1 MINKLITGVAGFI
14 GSNLLDELLKNKDNI
29 IIGIDNFNEFYDPS
43 IKRKNIEHNLENNN
57 FKFYNIDLLDTNSL
71 NKIFENHKIDSIVH
85 LAGYGGVRP
94 SIENPK
100 LYIDNNI
107 VATLNILECMK
118 NYNVKKLVY
127 ASSSSVYGNSK
138 ESIFK
143 ETLNV
148 SEPISPYAM
157 TKKACEELCYTYHKL
172 YNIDIIALRFF
183 TVYGKRQRPDLAISK
198 FTKLILEDKA
208 IPVFGDGNTIRD
220 YTYIEDIVSGIISA
234 IEYNK
239 TSYEIVNLGGGDPVS
254 LNRMIETIE
263 NVLNKKAIIERMS
276 MQKGDVDKT
285 AADISKAKKL
295 FNYNPS
301 TSFEEGI
308 KKFTKWFK
316 NNMYNGV

>member
-308 KKFTKWFK
+308 KKFTEWFK

>member
-1 MINKLITGVAGFI
+1 MNILLTGVAGFI
-14 GSNLLDELLKNKDNI
+14 GSNLLDELLQNKDHTV
-29 IIGIDNFNEFYDPS
+29 IGIDNLNDFYDPL
-43 IKRKNIEHNLENNN
+43 IKQNNIKNNINNKN
-57 FKFYNIDLLDTNSL
+57 FIFYNIDLLNTL
-71 NKIFENHKIDSIVH
+71 ELKKIFENNKIDNVIH

-118 NYNVKKLVY
+118 NHKIQKLVY

-138 ESIFK
+138 ETIFK

-172 YNIDIIALRFF
+172 YNIKVIALRFF

-198 FTKLILEDKA
+198 FTKLILENNP
-208 IPVFGDGNTIRD
+208 IPVFGDGSTMRD

-239 TSYEIVNLGGGDPVS
+239 TNYEIINLGGGEPIN
-254 LNRMIETIE
+254 LERMIKTIE
-263 NVLNKKAIIERMS
+263 TVLEKKPLLIEW
-276 MQKGDVDKT
+276 KC
-285 AADISKAKKL
+285 KK
-295 FNYNPS
+295 
-301 TSFEEGI
+301 E
-308 KKFTKWFK
+308 
-316 NNMYNGV
+316 M

>member
-1 MINKLITGVAGFI
+1 MNILLTGVAGFI
-14 GSNLLDELLKNKDNI
+14 GSNLLDELLTNKDHTV
-29 IIGIDNFNEFYDPS
+29 IGIDNLNDFYDPL
-43 IKRKNIEHNLENNN
+43 IKQNNIKNNINNKN
-57 FKFYNIDLLDTNSL
+57 FIFYNIDLLNTL
-71 NKIFENHKIDSIVH
+71 ELKKIFENNKIDNVIH

-118 NYNVKKLVY
+118 NHKIQKLVY

-138 ESIFK
+138 ETIFK

-157 TKKACEELCYTYHKL
+157 TKKACEELCYTYNKL
-172 YNIDIIALRFF
+172 YNIKVIALRFF

-198 FTKLILEDKA
+198 FTKLILENNP
-208 IPVFGDGNTIRD
+208 IPVFGDGSTMRD

-239 TSYEIVNLGGGDPVS
+239 TNYEIINLGGGEPIN
-254 LNRMIETIE
+254 LERMIKTIE
-263 NVLNKKAIIERMS
+263 TVLGKKAIINRME

-285 AADISKAKKL
+285 VADITKARNL
-295 FNYNPS
+295 LNYTPS
-301 TSFEEGI
+301 TSFENGI
-308 KKFTKWFK
+308 KKFVDWYIKK
-316 NNMYNGV
+316 

>member
-1 MINKLITGVAGFI
+1 MNILLTGVAGFI
-14 GSNLLDELLKNKDNI
+14 GSNLLDELLENKDNTV
-29 IIGIDNFNEFYDPS
+29 IGIDNLNDFYDPL
-43 IKRKNIEHNLENNN
+43 IKQNNIKNNINNKN
-57 FKFYNIDLLDTNSL
+57 FIFYNIDLLNTL
-71 NKIFENHKIDSIVH
+71 ELKKIFENNKIDNVIH

-118 NYNVKKLVY
+118 NHKIQKLVY

-138 ESIFK
+138 ETIFK

-172 YNIDIIALRFF
+172 YNIKVISLRFF

-198 FTKLILEDKA
+198 FTKLILENNS
-208 IPVFGDGNTIRD
+208 IPVFGDGSTMRD

-239 TSYEIVNLGGGDPVS
+239 TNYEIINLGGGEPIN
-254 LNRMIETIE
+254 LERMIKTIE
-263 NVLNKKAIIERMS
+263 TVLGKKAIINRME

-285 AADISKAKKL
+285 VADITKARNL
-295 FNYNPS
+295 LNYNPS
-301 TSFEEGI
+301 TSFENGI
-308 KKFTKWFK
+308 KKFVDWYIKK
-316 NNMYNGV
+316 

>member
-1 MINKLITGVAGFI
+1 MIILITGIAGFI
-14 GSNLLDELLKNKDNI
+14 GSNLLDKLLQDENNF
-29 IIGIDNFNEFYDPS
+29 IIGIDNLNNFYDPN
-43 IKRKNIEHNLENNN
+43 IKRKNIEYNLENNN
-57 FKFYNIDLLDTNSL
+57 FNFYDIDLLNTKAL
-71 NKIFENHKIDSIVH
+71 NKIFEDYKIDSIVH

-107 VATLNILECMK
+107 VATLNVLECMK
-118 NYNVKKLVY
+118 NYNIKKIVY

-138 ESIFK
+138 ENIFV

-172 YNIDIIALRFF
+172 YNINIIALRFF

-208 IPVFGDGNTIRD
+208 IPVFGDGNTMRD
-220 YTYIEDIVSGIISA
+220 YTYIDDIVSGIISA
-234 IEYNK
+234 MEYNK
-239 TSYEIVNLGGGDPVS
+239 TSYEIINLGGGDPVS

-263 NVLNKKAIIERMS
+263 KVLGKKAIIERMS

-285 AADISKAKKL
+285 AADISKAKRL
-295 FNYNPS
+295 LNYNPS

-308 KKFTKWFK
+308 DKFIQWFK
-316 NNMYNGV
+316 NNTQDN

>member
-1 MINKLITGVAGFI
+1 MIILITGIAGFI
-14 GSNLLDELLKNKDNI
+14 GSNLLDKLLQDKNNI
-29 IIGIDNFNEFYDPS
+29 IVGIDNLNNFYDPN

-57 FKFYNIDLLDTNSL
+57 FKFYDIDLLNTKEL
-71 NKIFENHKIDSIVH
+71 NNLFEDYEIDSIVH

-107 VATLNILECMK
+107 VATLNMLECMK
-118 NYNVKKLVY
+118 NYNIKKMVY

-138 ESIFK
+138 ENIFV

-172 YNIDIIALRFF
+172 YNINIVALRFF

-198 FTKLILEDKA
+198 FTRLILKEKP
-208 IPVFGDGNTIRD
+208 IPVFGDGNTMRD
-220 YTYIEDIVSGIISA
+220 YTYVDDIVSGIISA
-234 IEYNK
+234 MEYNK
-239 TSYEIVNLGGGDPVS
+239 TSYEIINLGGGDPVS

-263 NVLNKKAIIERMS
+263 KVLGKKAIIERMS

-285 AADISKAKKL
+285 AADISKAKRL
-295 FNYNPS
+295 LNYNPS

-308 KKFTKWFK
+308 DKFIQWFK
-316 NNMYNGV
+316 NNTQDN

>member
-1 MINKLITGVAGFI
+1 MIYLITGVAGFI
-14 GSNLLDELLKNKDNI
+14 GSNLLDKLLINKNNI
-29 IIGIDNFNEFYDPS
+29 IIGIDNLNDFYNPS
-43 IKRKNIEHNLENNN
+43 IKRKNIEHNLKNNN
-57 FKFYNIDLLDTNSL
+57 FHFYNIDLLDTNEL
-71 NKIFENHKIDSIVH
+71 NKVFENHKIDSIVH

-107 VATLNILECMK
+107 TATLNILECMK
-118 NYNVKKLVY
+118 KYNIKKMVY

-138 ESIFK
+138 ESIFT

-172 YNIDIIALRFF
+172 YNIDVIALRFF

-198 FTKLILEDKA
+198 FTKLILENKS

-220 YTYIEDIVSGIISA
+220 YTYIDDIVSGITSA

-239 TSYEIVNLGGGDPVS
+239 TSYEIINLGGGDPVS
-254 LNRMIETIE
+254 LTRMIETIE
-263 NVLNKKAIIERMS
+263 NVLNKKAIIERLS

-295 FNYNPS
+295 LNYNPS

-308 KKFTKWFK
+308 RKFISWYKNKK
-316 NNMYNGV
+316 

>member
-1 MINKLITGVAGFI
+1 MKTYLITGGAGFI
-14 GSNLLDELLKNKDNI
+14 GSHLADKLLAEGNKVI
-29 IIGIDNFNEFYDPS
+29 VIDNFNNFYNPA
-43 IKRKNIEHNLENNN
+43 IKENNIKHNLNNPN
-57 FKFYNIDLLDTNSL
+57 YRLERIDIRNQNEVDRIFSE
-71 NKIFENHKIDSIVH
+71 NKIDNIMH
-85 LAGYGGVRP
+85 LAAMAGVRP

-107 VATLNILECMK
+107 TATLNILECMK
-118 NYNVKKLVY
+118 KYNIKKMVY

-138 ESIFK
+138 ESIFT

-172 YNIDIIALRFF
+172 YNIDVIALRFF

-198 FTKLILEDKA
+198 FTKLILENKS

-220 YTYIEDIVSGIISA
+220 YTYIDDIVSGITSA

-239 TSYEIVNLGGGDPVS
+239 TSYEIINLGGGDPVS
-254 LNRMIETIE
+254 LTRMIETIE
-263 NVLNKKAIIERMS
+263 NVLNKKAIIERLS

-295 FNYNPS
+295 LNYNPS

-308 KKFTKWFK
+308 RKFISWYKNKK
-316 NNMYNGV
+316 

>member
-1 MINKLITGVAGFI
+1 MIYLITGVAGFI
-14 GSNLLDELLKNKDNI
+14 GSNLLDKLLINKNNI
-29 IIGIDNFNEFYDPS
+29 IIGIDNLNDFYNPS
-43 IKRKNIEHNLENNN
+43 IKRKNIEHNLKNNN
-57 FKFYNIDLLDTNSL
+57 FHFYNIDLLDTNEL
-71 NKIFENHKIDSIVH
+71 NKVFENHKIDSIVH

-118 NYNVKKLVY
+118 KYNIKKMVY

-138 ESIFK
+138 ESIFT

-172 YNIDIIALRFF
+172 YNIDVIALRFF

-198 FTKLILEDKA
+198 FTKLILENKS

-220 YTYIEDIVSGIISA
+220 YTYIDDIVSGITSA

-239 TSYEIVNLGGGDPVS
+239 TSYEIINLGGGDPVS
-254 LNRMIETIE
+254 LTRMIETIE
-263 NVLNKKAIIERMS
+263 NVLNKKAIIERLS

-295 FNYNPS
+295 LNYNPS

-308 KKFTKWFK
+308 RKFISWYKNKW
-316 NNMYNGV
+316 MINGN

>member
-1 MINKLITGVAGFI
+1 MIILITGIAGFI
-14 GSNLLDELLKNKDNI
+14 GSNLLDKLLQDENNF
-29 IIGIDNFNEFYDPS
+29 IIGIDNLNNFYDPN
-43 IKRKNIEHNLENNN
+43 IKRKNIEYNLENNN
-57 FKFYNIDLLDTNSL
+57 FNFYDIDLLNTKAL
-71 NKIFENHKIDSIVH
+71 NKIFEDYKIDSIVH

-107 VATLNILECMK
+107 VATLNVLECMK
-118 NYNVKKLVY
+118 NYNIKKIVY

-138 ESIFK
+138 ENIFV

-172 YNIDIIALRFF
+172 YNINIVALRFF

-208 IPVFGDGNTIRD
+208 IPVFGDGNTMRD
-220 YTYIEDIVSGIISA
+220 YTYIDDIVSGIISA
-234 IEYNK
+234 MEYNK
-239 TSYEIVNLGGGDPVS
+239 TSYEIINLGGGDPVS

-263 NVLNKKAIIERMS
+263 KVLGKKAIIERMS

-285 AADISKAKKL
+285 AADISKAKRL
-295 FNYNPS
+295 LNYNPS

-308 KKFTKWFK
+308 DKFIQWFK
-316 NNMYNGV
+316 NNTQDN

>member
-1 MINKLITGVAGFI
+1 MNILLTGVAGFI
-14 GSNLLDELLKNKDNI
+14 GSNLLDELLQNKDHTV
-29 IIGIDNFNEFYDPS
+29 IGIDNLNDFYDPL
-43 IKRKNIEHNLENNN
+43 IKQNNIKNNINNKN
-57 FKFYNIDLLDTNSL
+57 FIFYNIDLLNTL
-71 NKIFENHKIDSIVH
+71 ELKKIFENNKIDNVIH

-118 NYNVKKLVY
+118 NHKIQKLVY

-138 ESIFK
+138 ETIFK

-172 YNIDIIALRFF
+172 YNIKVIALRFF

-198 FTKLILEDKA
+198 FTKLILENNP
-208 IPVFGDGNTIRD
+208 IPVFGDGSTMRD

-239 TSYEIVNLGGGDPVS
+239 TNYEIINLGGGEPIN
-254 LNRMIETIE
+254 LERMIKTIE
-263 NVLNKKAIIERMS
+263 TVLEKKAIINRME

-285 AADISKAKKL
+285 VADITKARNL
-295 FNYNPS
+295 LNYNPS
-301 TSFEEGI
+301 TSFENGI
-308 KKFTKWFK
+308 KKFVDWYIKK
-316 NNMYNGV
+316 

>member
-1 MINKLITGVAGFI
+1 MIILITGIAGFI
-14 GSNLLDELLKNKDNI
+14 GSNLLDKLLQDKNNI
-29 IIGIDNFNEFYDPS
+29 IVGIDNLNNFYDPN

-57 FKFYNIDLLDTNSL
+57 FKFYDIDLLNTKEL
-71 NKIFENHKIDSIVH
+71 NNLFEDYEIDSIVH

-107 VATLNILECMK
+107 AATLNILECMK
-118 NYNVKKLVY
+118 NYNIKKMVY

-138 ESIFK
+138 ENIFV

-172 YNIDIIALRFF
+172 YNIDVIALRFF

-198 FTKLILEDKA
+198 FTRLILEEKP
-208 IPVFGDGNTIRD
+208 IPVFGDGNTMRD
-220 YTYIEDIVSGIISA
+220 YTYVDDIVSGIISA

-239 TSYEIVNLGGGDPVS
+239 TSYEIINLGGGDPVS

-263 NVLNKKAIIERMS
+263 KVLGKKAIIERMS

-285 AADISKAKKL
+285 VADISKAKRL
-295 FNYNPS
+295 LNYNPS

-308 KKFTKWFK
+308 RKFINWYKNKK
-316 NNMYNGV
+316 

>member
-1 MINKLITGVAGFI
+1 MNILLTGVAGFI
-14 GSNLLDELLKNKDNI
+14 GSNLLDELLQNKDHTV
-29 IIGIDNFNEFYDPS
+29 IGIDNLNDFYDPL
-43 IKRKNIEHNLENNN
+43 IKQNNIKNNINNKN
-57 FKFYNIDLLDTNSL
+57 FIFYNIDLLNTL
-71 NKIFENHKIDSIVH
+71 ELKKIFENNKIDNVIH

-118 NYNVKKLVY
+118 NHKIQKLVY

-138 ESIFK
+138 ENIFK

-172 YNIDIIALRFF
+172 YNIKVIALRFF

-198 FTKLILEDKA
+198 FTKLILENNP
-208 IPVFGDGNTIRD
+208 IPVFGDGSTMRD

-239 TSYEIVNLGGGDPVS
+239 TNYEIINLGGGEPIN
-254 LNRMIETIE
+254 LERMIKTIE
-263 NVLNKKAIIERMS
+263 TVLEKKAIINRME

-285 AADISKAKKL
+285 VADITKARNL
-295 FNYNPS
+295 LNYNPS
-301 TSFEEGI
+301 TSFENGI
-308 KKFTKWFK
+308 KKFVDWYIKK
-316 NNMYNGV
+316 

>member
-1 MINKLITGVAGFI
+1 MNILLTGVAGFI
-14 GSNLLDELLKNKDNI
+14 GSNLLDELLTNKDHTV
-29 IIGIDNFNEFYDPS
+29 IGIDNLNDFYDPL
-43 IKRKNIEHNLENNN
+43 IKQNNIKNNINNKN
-57 FKFYNIDLLDTNSL
+57 FIFYNIDLLNTL
-71 NKIFENHKIDSIVH
+71 ELKKIFENNKIDNVIH

-118 NYNVKKLVY
+118 NHKIQKLVY

-138 ESIFK
+138 ETIFK

-172 YNIDIIALRFF
+172 YNIKVIALRFF

-198 FTKLILEDKA
+198 FTKLILENNP
-208 IPVFGDGNTIRD
+208 IPVFGDGSTMRD

-239 TSYEIVNLGGGDPVS
+239 TNYEIINLGGGEPIN
-254 LNRMIETIE
+254 LERMIKTIE
-263 NVLNKKAIIERMS
+263 TVLEKKAIINRME

-285 AADISKAKKL
+285 VADITKARNL
-295 FNYNPS
+295 LNYNPS
-301 TSFEEGI
+301 TSFENGI
-308 KKFTKWFK
+308 KKFVDWYIKK
-316 NNMYNGV
+316 

>member
-1 MINKLITGVAGFI
+1 MIYLITGVAGFI
-14 GSNLLDELLKNKDNI
+14 GSNLLDKLLINKNNI
-29 IIGIDNFNEFYDPS
+29 IIGIDNLNDFYNPS
-43 IKRKNIEHNLENNN
+43 IKRKNIEHNLKNNN
-57 FKFYNIDLLDTNSL
+57 FHFYNIDLLDTNEL
-71 NKIFENHKIDSIVH
+71 NKVFENHKIDSIVH

-118 NYNVKKLVY
+118 KYNIKKMVY

-138 ESIFK
+138 ESIFT

-172 YNIDIIALRFF
+172 YNIDVIALRFF

-198 FTKLILEDKA
+198 FTKLILENKS

-220 YTYIEDIVSGIISA
+220 YTYIDDIVSGITSA

-239 TSYEIVNLGGGDPVS
+239 TSYEIINLGGGDPVS
-254 LNRMIETIE
+254 LTRMIETIE
-263 NVLNKKAIIERMS
+263 NVLNKKAIIERLS

-295 FNYNPS
+295 LNYNPS

-308 KKFTKWFK
+308 RKFISWYKNKK
-316 NNMYNGV
+316 

>member
-1 MINKLITGVAGFI
+1 MNILLTGVAGFI
-14 GSNLLDELLKNKDNI
+14 GSNLLDELLTNKDHTV
-29 IIGIDNFNEFYDPS
+29 IGIDNLNDFYDPL
-43 IKRKNIEHNLENNN
+43 IKQNNIKNNINNKNLI
-57 FKFYNIDLLDTNSL
+57 FYNIDLLNTL
-71 NKIFENHKIDSIVH
+71 ELKKIFENNKIDNVIH

-118 NYNVKKLVY
+118 NHKIQKLVY

-138 ESIFK
+138 ETIFK

-172 YNIDIIALRFF
+172 YNIKVIALRFF

-198 FTKLILEDKA
+198 FTKLILENNP
-208 IPVFGDGNTIRD
+208 IPVFGDGSTMRD

-239 TSYEIVNLGGGDPVS
+239 TNYEIINLGGGEPIN
-254 LNRMIETIE
+254 LERMIKTIE
-263 NVLNKKAIIERMS
+263 TVLGKKAIINRME

-285 AADISKAKKL
+285 VADITKARNL
-295 FNYNPS
+295 LNYNPS
-301 TSFEEGI
+301 TSFENGI
-308 KKFTKWFK
+308 KKFVDWYIKK
-316 NNMYNGV
+316 

>member
-1 MINKLITGVAGFI
+1 MIILITGIAGFI
-14 GSNLLDELLKNKDNI
+14 GSNLLDKLLQDENNF
-29 IIGIDNFNEFYDPS
+29 IIGIDNLNNFYDPN

-57 FKFYNIDLLDTNSL
+57 FKFYDIDLLNTKEL
-71 NKIFENHKIDSIVH
+71 NNLFEDYKIDSIVH

-107 VATLNILECMK
+107 AATLNILECMK
-118 NYNVKKLVY
+118 NYNIKKMVY

-138 ESIFK
+138 ENIFV

-172 YNIDIIALRFF
+172 YNIDVIALRFF

-208 IPVFGDGNTIRD
+208 IPVFGDGNTMRD
-220 YTYIEDIVSGIISA
+220 YTYVDDIVSGIISA
-234 IEYNK
+234 MEYNK
-239 TSYEIVNLGGGDPVS
+239 TSYEIINLGGGDPVS

-263 NVLNKKAIIERMS
+263 KVLNKKAIIERMS

-285 AADISKAKKL
+285 AADISKAKRL
-295 FNYNPS
+295 LNYNPS

-308 KKFTKWFK
+308 DKFIQWFK
-316 NNMYNGV
+316 NNTQDN

>member
-1 MINKLITGVAGFI
+1 MIYLITGVAGFI
-14 GSNLLDELLKNKDNI
+14 GSNLLDKLLINKNNI
-29 IIGIDNFNEFYDPS
+29 IIGIDNLNDFYNPS
-43 IKRKNIEHNLENNN
+43 IKRKNIEHNLKNNN
-57 FKFYNIDLLDTNSL
+57 FHFYNIDLLDTNEL
-71 NKIFENHKIDSIVH
+71 NKVFENHKIDSIVH

-107 VATLNILECMK
+107 VATLNVLECMK
-118 NYNVKKLVY
+118 NYNIKKMVY

-138 ESIFK
+138 ESIFT

-172 YNIDIIALRFF
+172 YNIDVIALRFF

-198 FTKLILEDKA
+198 FTKLILENKS
-208 IPVFGDGNTIRD
+208 IPVFGEGNTIRD
-220 YTYIEDIVSGIISA
+220 YTYIDDIVSGITSA

-239 TSYEIVNLGGGDPVS
+239 TSYEIINLGGGDPVS
-254 LNRMIETIE
+254 LTRMIETIE
-263 NVLNKKAIIERMS
+263 NVLNKKAIIERLS

-295 FNYNPS
+295 LNYNPS

-308 KKFTKWFK
+308 RKFISWYKNKK
-316 NNMYNGV
+316 

>member
-14 GSNLLDELLKNKDNI
+14 GSNLLDELLKDNDNF
-29 IIGIDNFNEFYDPS
+29 IIGIDNLNNFYDSS
-43 IKRKNIEHNLENNN
+43 IKRKNIEHNLKNTN
-57 FKFYNIDLLDTNSL
+57 FKFYNIDLLDKEEL
-71 NKIFENHKIDSIVH
+71 NKICENHKIDIIIH

-94 SIENPK
+94 SIDNPK

-118 NYNVKKLVY
+118 SYNIKKLVY

-198 FTKLILEDKA
+198 FTKLILEDKP
-208 IPVFGDGNTIRD
+208 IPVFGDGNTFRD
-220 YTYIEDIVSGIISA
+220 YTYIDDIVSGIISA

-239 TSYEIVNLGGGDPVS
+239 TSYEIINLGGGCPIS
-254 LNRMIETIE
+254 LNGMIETIE
-263 NVLNKKAIIERMS
+263 KVLNKKAILERMP

-285 AADISKAKKL
+285 AADISKAKRL
-295 FNYNPS
+295 LNYNPS

-308 KKFTKWFK
+308 RKFTEWFK
-316 NNMYNGV
+316 LL

>member
-1 MINKLITGVAGFI
+1 MIYLITGVAGFI
-14 GSNLLDELLKNKDNI
+14 GSNLLDKLLINKNNI
-29 IIGIDNFNEFYDPS
+29 IIGIDNLNDFYNPS
-43 IKRKNIEHNLENNN
+43 IKRKNIEHNLKNNN
-57 FKFYNIDLLDTNSL
+57 FHFYNIDLLDTNEL
-71 NKIFENHKIDSIVH
+71 NKVFENHKIDSIVH

-118 NYNVKKLVY
+118 KYNIKKMVY

-138 ESIFK
+138 ESIFT

-172 YNIDIIALRFF
+172 YNIDVIALRFF

-198 FTKLILEDKA
+198 FTKLILENKS

-220 YTYIEDIVSGIISA
+220 YTYIDDIVSGITSA

-239 TSYEIVNLGGGDPVS
+239 TSYEIINLGGGDPVS
-254 LNRMIETIE
+254 LTRMIETIE
-263 NVLNKKAIIERMS
+263 NVLNKKAIIERLS

-285 AADISKAKKL
+285 VADISKAKKL
-295 FNYNPS
+295 LNYNPS

-308 KKFTKWFK
+308 RKFISWYKNKW
-316 NNMYNGV
+316 MINGN

>member
-1 MINKLITGVAGFI
+1 MIYLITGVAGFI
-14 GSNLLDELLKNKDNI
+14 GSNLLDKLLINKNNI
-29 IIGIDNFNEFYDPS
+29 IIGIDNLNDFYDPN
-43 IKRKNIEHNLENNN
+43 IKRKNIEHNLKNNN
-57 FKFYNIDLLDTNSL
+57 FHFYNIDLLDTNEL
-71 NKIFENHKIDSIVH
+71 NKIYENHKIDSIVH

-107 VATLNILECMK
+107 TATLNILECMK
-118 NYNVKKLVY
+118 KYNIKKLVY

-138 ESIFK
+138 ESIFT

-172 YNIDIIALRFF
+172 YNIDVIALRFF

-198 FTKLILEDKA
+198 FTKLILENKS

-220 YTYIEDIVSGIISA
+220 YTYIDDIVSGITSA

-239 TSYEIVNLGGGDPVS
+239 TSYEIINLGGGDPVS
-254 LNRMIETIE
+254 LTRMIETIE
-263 NVLNKKAIIERMS
+263 NVLNKKAIIERLS

-295 FNYNPS
+295 LNYNPS

-308 KKFTKWFK
+308 RKFISWYKNKK
-316 NNMYNGV
+316 

>member
-1 MINKLITGVAGFI
+1 MFNSILITGVAGFI
-14 GSNLLDELLKNKDNI
+14 GSNLLDELLKKNINI
-29 IIGIDNFNEFYDPS
+29 IGVDNLNNFYDPN
-43 IKRKNIEHNLENNN
+43 IKKKNIEHNLNRSN
-57 FKFYNIDLLDTNSL
+57 FTFYNADLLNTKEL
-71 NKIFENHKIDSIVH
+71 NEIFENNKIDSIVH

-94 SIENPK
+94 SIENPR

-118 NYNVKKLVY
+118 NYNIKKLVY

-138 ESIFK
+138 ETIFT

-157 TKKACEELCYTYHKL
+157 TKKACEELCYTYNKL
-172 YNIDIIALRFF
+172 YSIDVIALRFF

-198 FTKLILEDKA
+198 FTKLILEDKP
-208 IPVFGDGNTIRD
+208 IPVFGDGNTMRD
-220 YTYIEDIVSGIISA
+220 YTYIDNIVLGIISA

-239 TSYEIVNLGGGDPVS
+239 TSYEIINLGGGNPIS
-254 LNRMIETIE
+254 LNKMIETIE
-263 NVLNKKAIIERMS
+263 NILNKKAIIERMS

-285 AADISKAKKL
+285 AADISKAKL
-295 FNYNPS
+295 LLNYNPS

-308 KKFTKWFK
+308 KKFTEWYRY
-316 NNMYNGV
+316 NMEY

>member
-1 MINKLITGVAGFI
+1 MIYLITGVAGFI

-29 IIGIDNFNEFYDPS
+29 IIGIDNLNEFYAPI
-43 IKRKNIEHNLENNN
+43 IKRKNIQHNLENNN
-57 FKFYNIDLLDTNSL
+57 FKFYNIDLLDTNQL

-94 SIENPK
+94 SIEKPK

-118 NYNVKKLVY
+118 KYNVKKLVY

-138 ESIFK
+138 ENIFK

-148 SEPISPYAM
+148 SKPISPYAM

-172 YNIDIIALRFF
+172 YNINIIALRFF

-198 FTKLILEDKA
+198 FTKLILEDKP

-220 YTYIEDIVSGIISA
+220 YTYIDDIISGIISA

-239 TSYEIVNLGGGDPVS
+239 TSYEIVNLGGGNPVS

-263 NVLNKKAIIERMS
+263 NVLNRKATIERMS

-285 AADISKAKKL
+285 AADINKAKKL
-295 FNYNPS
+295 LNYNPS

-316 NNMYNGV
+316 NNMYNEV

>member
-1 MINKLITGVAGFI
+1 MIYLITGSAGFI
-14 GSNLLDELLKNKDNI
+14 GSNLLDELLKDKNNI
-29 IIGIDNFNEFYDPS
+29 VIGIDNLNNFYNPD
-43 IKRKNIEHNLENNN
+43 IKKKNIEHNLNNSN
-57 FKFYNIDLLDTNSL
+57 FNFHNIDLLNTEEL
-71 NKIFENHKIDSIVH
+71 NKIFENNKIDSIVH

-118 NYNVKKLVY
+118 NYNIKKLVY

-138 ESIFK
+138 ETIFT

-148 SEPISPYAM
+148 SYPISPYAM

-172 YNIDIIALRFF
+172 YNINVIALRFF

-198 FTKLILEDKA
+198 FTKLILEDKP
-208 IPVFGDGNTIRD
+208 IPVFGDGSTFRD
-220 YTYIEDIVSGIISA
+220 YTYIDDIVSGIISA

-239 TSYEIVNLGGGDPVS
+239 TSYEIINLGGGNPVS
-254 LNRMIETIE
+254 LNEMVKTIE
-263 NVLNKKAIIERMS
+263 DVLGKKAIIERMS

-285 AADISKAKKL
+285 AADISKARKL
-295 FNYNPS
+295 LNYNPS

-308 KKFTKWFK
+308 KKFVEWYKIHQW
-316 NNMYNGV
+316 G

>member
-1 MINKLITGVAGFI
+1 MIILITGIAGFI
-14 GSNLLDELLKNKDNI
+14 GSNLLDKLLQDENNF
-29 IIGIDNFNEFYDPS
+29 IIGIDNLNNFYDPN

-57 FKFYNIDLLDTNSL
+57 FKFYDIDLLNTKEL
-71 NKIFENHKIDSIVH
+71 NNLFEDYEIDSIVH

-107 VATLNILECMK
+107 AATLNILECMK
-118 NYNVKKLVY
+118 NYNIRKLVY

-138 ESIFK
+138 ENIFV

-172 YNIDIIALRFF
+172 YNINIVALRFF

-208 IPVFGDGNTIRD
+208 IPVFGDGNTMRD
-220 YTYIEDIVSGIISA
+220 YTYVDDIVSGIISA
-234 IEYNK
+234 MEYNK
-239 TSYEIVNLGGGDPVS
+239 TSYEIINLGGGDPVS
-254 LNRMIETIE
+254 LHRMIETIE
-263 NVLNKKAIIERMS
+263 KVLGKKAIIERMS

-285 AADISKAKKL
+285 AADISKAKRL
-295 FNYNPS
+295 LNYNPS

-308 KKFTKWFK
+308 RKFINWYKNKK
-316 NNMYNGV
+316 